1 MISIVVP
8 AYNEERNL
16 DVLYARLLGQLD
28 KLPHSLGLVI
38 VDDGSPDGTWNTIM
52 RLSERDSRVRGVR
65 LSRNFGHQNALLAGL
80 AAARGKAGDL
90 DGRRPATSARGRA
103 TIPGLRSRPHP
114 IAPLYAY
121 L

>member
-28 KLPHSLGLVI
+28 KLRIHWELVI

-52 RLSERDSRVRGVR
+52 RLSERDIRTRC
-65 LSRNFGHQNALLAGL
+65 L
-80 AAARGKAGDL
+80 
-90 DGRRPATSARGRA
+90 RA
-103 TIPGLRSRPHP
+103 SRPRAAKP
-114 IAPLYAY
+114 
-121 L
+121 